1 MTFHVGGTFFSF
13 FLLSTEE
20 AKTKSFSPFKQL
32 KLDELITPLITED
45 SFSDQ
50 NPPDRILSVPVALIS
65 LNTLA
70 VERFCFCFSLF
81 SLLLLHFTYKCVYIY
96 KMYLFIA
103 SETPPGK
110 RVAHNYIYVVLT
122 VAVSPETEKLCHKMY
137 ETNLLARGWI
147 DSW

>member
-70 VERFCFCFSLF
+70 VDRFWFFFFFSVF
-81 SLLLLHFTYKCVYIY
+81 SSTLTFYI
-96 KMYLFIA
+96 
-103 SETPPGK
+103 
-110 RVAHNYIYVVLT
+110 
-122 VAVSPETEKLCHKMY
+122 
-137 ETNLLARGWI
+137 
-147 DSW
+147 